1 MINALRRFYNSFGDR
16 GVMMVIFTVSVIV
29 HSLLTMHME
38 LPAVNPDEIGV
49 ASVAA
54 FYSGRDWSALMGQVY
69 YYYGYVQAIF
79 YAPLFL
85 FFSNS
90 YALYKACLIM
100 NGVLMS
106 FIPVIAYHVSTK
118 LGVSRVWQ
126 KITVAFCC
134 GAYITYIAH
143 SKFMWNEAICSLL
156 PWVLM
161 WVMFMSMDCQND
173 ALRVLWSAAAG
184 VLCAVC
190 YGAHSRLLA
199 VVIAFVMT
207 VLIARIFMNR
217 RIFTLPVFFPALAL
231 GFVGEHFCKKTI
243 QQLVWNGKASGNTME
258 AEANRVLGLFDEGG
272 FGRFVST
279 LFGHIYTFMTS
290 TAGIGALACVVF
302 FILIFVRIREWSKNR
317 AGEMVDGV
325 KVYEPTSKHTYSGH
339 ITILGIYAF
348 LAVGGSMLLSVL
360 FKFNSGQISAIKDL
374 TMFGRYTDN
383 VAPLAVML
391 VLVFMFRYR
400 LSVANIGWAAIVYA
414 YTCYGFFTVSWQ
426 MLEKA
431 RGYRESP
438 MLGLMPWRI
447 GEDYAKPF
455 TVESFIIMTSVVFT
469 VLAAFAVFTL
479 CTRKH
484 GKELISGLCCCLF
497 LYTTVFAGA
506 VYLPA
511 RAEENLAKTEP
522 ARLVSELLYNE
533 SASPVIVAYNI
544 GTRNAG
550 LIQFLNLNTRV
561 AIIRKAKNLPD
572 NCIIIA
578 DEEEQLPL
586 EPFSYDYIGTEGG
599 LSVYAKGE
607 TARDYMRYKRSADIT
622 ALAEE
627 GATIQAPALSD
638 H

>member
-1 MINALRRFYNSFGDR
+1 MRS
-16 GVMMVIFTVSVIV
+16 IFTVSVIV

-161 WVMFMSMDCQND
+161 WVMFMSMDCQKD

-243 QQLVWNGKASGNTME
+243 DRKTPHICDYLSP
-258 AEANRVLGLFDEGG
+258 
-272 FGRFVST
+272 GR
-279 LFGHIYTFMTS
+279 G
-290 TAGIGALACVVF
+290 
-302 FILIFVRIREWSKNR
+302 
-317 AGEMVDGV
+317 
-325 KVYEPTSKHTYSGH
+325 
-339 ITILGIYAF
+339 
-348 LAVGGSMLLSVL
+348 
-360 FKFNSGQISAIKDL
+360 
-374 TMFGRYTDN
+374 
-383 VAPLAVML
+383 
-391 VLVFMFRYR
+391 
-400 LSVANIGWAAIVYA
+400 
-414 YTCYGFFTVSWQ
+414 
-426 MLEKA
+426 
-431 RGYRESP
+431 
-438 MLGLMPWRI
+438 
-447 GEDYAKPF
+447 
-455 TVESFIIMTSVVFT
+455 
-469 VLAAFAVFTL
+469 
-479 CTRKH
+479 
-484 GKELISGLCCCLF
+484 
-497 LYTTVFAGA
+497 
-506 VYLPA
+506 
-511 RAEENLAKTEP
+511 
-522 ARLVSELLYNE
+522 
-533 SASPVIVAYNI
+533 
-544 GTRNAG
+544 
-550 LIQFLNLNTRV
+550 
-561 AIIRKAKNLPD
+561 
-572 NCIIIA
+572 
-578 DEEEQLPL
+578 
-586 EPFSYDYIGTEGG
+586 
-599 LSVYAKGE
+599 
-607 TARDYMRYKRSADIT
+607 
-622 ALAEE
+622 
-627 GATIQAPALSD
+627 
-638 H
+638 

>member
-134 GAYITYIAH
+134 GADITYIAH

-161 WVMFMSMDCQND
+161 WVMFMSMDCQKD

-302 FILIFVRIREWSKNR
+302 FMLIFVRIREWSKNR
-317 AGEMVDGV
+317 AGEMVNGV
-325 KVYEPTSKHTYSGH
+325 KVYEPTSKHVYSGH

-533 SASPVIVAYNI
+533 SAS
-544 GTRNAG
+544 R
-550 LIQFLNLNTRV
+550 
-561 AIIRKAKNLPD
+561 
-572 NCIIIA
+572 
-578 DEEEQLPL
+578 
-586 EPFSYDYIGTEGG
+586 
-599 LSVYAKGE
+599 
-607 TARDYMRYKRSADIT
+607 
-622 ALAEE
+622 
-627 GATIQAPALSD
+627 
-638 H
+638 